1 MFVFLMYTNIP
12 LFYIIIVNQRKG
24 RDIMA
29 RRRSLKQISLVL
41 VGSLILAFG
50 VYNFNYQNNITE
62 GGVLG
67 FLLLLKN
74 IFDIKLS
81 LANLIIDLLLLLIGF
96 KFFGKK
102 FIKYSIIATISFSI
116 SFSFFESIGP
126 VIPKFD
132 NLILGSI
139 IAGLSVGL
147 GSGLVV
153 RAGGAAGGDDAL
165 ALVISKTT
173 SLKIGNVY
181 MITDFCILGLS
192 LVYLSFSQIA
202 LSLISVS
209 ISGKVID
216 FVYSYKNK
224 EILNT

>member
-1 MFVFLMYTNIP
+1 M
-12 LFYIIIVNQRKG
+12 
-24 RDIMA
+24 
-29 RRRSLKQISLVL
+29 
-41 VGSLILAFG
+41 
-50 VYNFNYQNNITE
+50 
-62 GGVLG
+62 LG

-74 IFDIKLS
+74 LFNIRLS
-81 LANLIIDLLLLLIGF
+81 LANLIIDCALLLVGY

-102 FIKYSIIATISFSI
+102 FIKYSLIATISFSL

-139 IAGLSVGL
+139 IAGLFVGL

-173 SLKIGNVY
+173 SLKIGKVY
-181 MITDFCILGLS
+181 MISDFFILGLS
-192 LVYLSFSQIA
+192 LIYLSFSQIA
-202 LSLISVS
+202 VSLIAVSV
-209 ISGKVID
+209 SGKVID

-224 EILNT
+224 DIVRV

>member
-1 MFVFLMYTNIP
+1 
-12 LFYIIIVNQRKG
+12 
-24 RDIMA
+24 MA
-29 RRRSLKQISLVL
+29 RRRSVEQILLVL
-41 VGSLILAFG
+41 IGSIILSFG
-50 VYNFNYQNNITE
+50 VYNFNFQNNITE

-74 IFDIKLS
+74 LFNIRLS
-81 LANLIIDLLLLLIGF
+81 LANLIIDCALLLVGY

-102 FIKYSIIATISFSI
+102 FIKYSLIATISFSL

-139 IAGLSVGL
+139 IAGVFVGL

-173 SLKIGNVY
+173 SLKIGKVY
-181 MITDFCILGLS
+181 MISDFFILGLS
-192 LVYLSFSQIA
+192 LIYLSFSQIA
-202 LSLISVS
+202 VSLIAVSV
-209 ISGKVID
+209 SGKVID

-224 EILNT
+224 DVVRV

>member
-1 MFVFLMYTNIP
+1 
-12 LFYIIIVNQRKG
+12 
-24 RDIMA
+24 MA
-29 RRRSLKQISLVL
+29 RRRSVKQIILVL
-41 VGSLILAFG
+41 IGSLRLSFG
-50 VYNFNYQNNITE
+50 LYNFNYQNNITE

-81 LANLIIDLLLLLIGF
+81 LANLIIDIALLLVGY

-102 FIKYSIIATISFSI
+102 FIKYSILATISFSL
-116 SFSFFESIGP
+116 SYSFFESIGP
-126 VIPKFD
+126 IIPKFD
-132 NLILGSI
+132 NLVLGSI
-139 IAGLSVGL
+139 VAGLFVGL

-173 SLKIGNVY
+173 SLKIGKIY
-181 MITDFCILGLS
+181 MITDFFVLGLS
-192 LVYLSFSQIA
+192 LVYLSLSQIA
-202 LSLISVS
+202 LSLIAVSV
-209 ISGKVID
+209 SGKVVD

-224 EILNT
+224 ELAKI

>member
-1 MFVFLMYTNIP
+1 
-12 LFYIIIVNQRKG
+12 
-24 RDIMA
+24 MA
-29 RRRSLKQISLVL
+29 RRRSVKQIILVL
-41 VGSLILAFG
+41 IGSLILSFG
-50 VYNFNYQNNITE
+50 LYNFNYQNNITE

-81 LANLIIDLLLLLIGF
+81 IANLIIDIALLLIGY

-102 FIKYSIIATISFSI
+102 FIKYSILATISFSL
-116 SFSFFESIGP
+116 SYSFFESIGP
-126 VIPKFD
+126 IIPKFD
-132 NLILGSI
+132 ILVLGSI
-139 IAGLSVGL
+139 VAGLFVGL

-173 SLKIGNVY
+173 SLKIGKIY
-181 MITDFCILGLS
+181 MITDFFVLGLS
-192 LVYLSFSQIA
+192 LVYLSLSQIA
-202 LSLISVS
+202 LSLIAVSV
-209 ISGKVID
+209 SGKVVD

-224 EILNT
+224 ELAKI

>member
-1 MFVFLMYTNIP
+1 
-12 LFYIIIVNQRKG
+12 
-24 RDIMA
+24 MA
-29 RRRSLKQISLVL
+29 RRRSVEQILLVL
-41 VGSLILAFG
+41 IGSIILSFG
-50 VYNFNYQNNITE
+50 VYNFNFQNNITE

-74 IFDIKLS
+74 LFNIRLS
-81 LANLIIDLLLLLIGF
+81 LANLIIDCVLLLVGY

-102 FIKYSIIATISFSI
+102 FIKYSLIATISFSL

-139 IAGLSVGL
+139 IAGLFVGL

-173 SLKIGNVY
+173 SLKIGKVY
-181 MITDFCILGLS
+181 MISDFFILGLS
-192 LVYLSFSQIA
+192 LIYLSFSQIA
-202 LSLISVS
+202 VSLIAVSV
-209 ISGKVID
+209 SGKVID

-224 EILNT
+224 DIVRI

>member
-1 MFVFLMYTNIP
+1 
-12 LFYIIIVNQRKG
+12 
-24 RDIMA
+24 MA
-29 RRRSLKQISLVL
+29 RRRSVKQIILVL
-41 VGSLILAFG
+41 IGSLILSFG
-50 VYNFNYQNNITE
+50 LYNFNYQNNITE

-81 LANLIIDLLLLLIGF
+81 LANLIIDIALLLIGY

-102 FIKYSIIATISFSI
+102 FIKYSILATISFSL
-116 SFSFFESIGP
+116 SYSFFESIGP
-126 VIPKFD
+126 IIPKFD
-132 NLILGSI
+132 NLVLGSI
-139 IAGLSVGL
+139 VAGLFVGL

-173 SLKIGNVY
+173 SLKIGKIY
-181 MITDFCILGLS
+181 MITDFFVLGLS
-192 LVYLSFSQIA
+192 LVYLSLSQIA
-202 LSLISVS
+202 LSLIAVSV
-209 ISGKVID
+209 SGKVVD

-224 EILNT
+224 ELAKI

>member
-1 MFVFLMYTNIP
+1 
-12 LFYIIIVNQRKG
+12 
-24 RDIMA
+24 MA
-29 RRRSLKQISLVL
+29 RRRSVKQITLVL
-41 VGSLILAFG
+41 IGSLILSFG
-50 VYNFNYQNNITE
+50 LYNFNYQNNITE

-81 LANLIIDLLLLLIGF
+81 LANLIIDIVLLLVGY

-102 FIKYSIIATISFSI
+102 FIKYSILATISFSL
-116 SFSFFESIGP
+116 SYSFFESIGP
-126 VIPKFD
+126 IIPKFD
-132 NLILGSI
+132 NLVLGSI
-139 IAGLSVGL
+139 VAGLFVGL

-173 SLKIGNVY
+173 SLKIGKIY
-181 MITDFCILGLS
+181 MITDFFVLGLS
-192 LVYLSFSQIA
+192 LVYLSLSQIA
-202 LSLISVS
+202 LSLIAVSV
-209 ISGKVID
+209 SGKVVD

-224 EILNT
+224 ELAKI

>member
-1 MFVFLMYTNIP
+1 
-12 LFYIIIVNQRKG
+12 
-24 RDIMA
+24 MA
-29 RRRSLKQISLVL
+29 RRRSVEQILLVL
-41 VGSLILAFG
+41 IGSIILSFG
-50 VYNFNYQNNITE
+50 VYNFNFQNNITE

-67 FLLLLKN
+67 FLLLLKDLFN
-74 IFDIKLS
+74 IRLS
-81 LANLIIDLLLLLIGF
+81 LANLIIDCALLLVGY

-102 FIKYSIIATISFSI
+102 FIKYSLIATISFSL

-139 IAGLSVGL
+139 IAGLFVGL

-173 SLKIGNVY
+173 SLKIGKVY
-181 MITDFCILGLS
+181 MISDFFILGLS
-192 LVYLSFSQIA
+192 LIYLSFSQIA
-202 LSLISVS
+202 VSLIAVSV
-209 ISGKVID
+209 SGKVID

-224 EILNT
+224 DIVRV

>member
-1 MFVFLMYTNIP
+1 
-12 LFYIIIVNQRKG
+12 
-24 RDIMA
+24 MA
-29 RRRSLKQISLVL
+29 RRRSVKQIILVL
-41 VGSLILAFG
+41 IGSLILSFG
-50 VYNFNYQNNITE
+50 LYNFNYQNNITE

-81 LANLIIDLLLLLIGF
+81 LANLIIDIALLLVGY

-102 FIKYSIIATISFSI
+102 FIKYSILATISFSL
-116 SFSFFESIGP
+116 SYSFFESIGP
-126 VIPKFD
+126 IIPKFD
-132 NLILGSI
+132 NLVLGSI
-139 IAGLSVGL
+139 VAGLFVGL

-173 SLKIGNVY
+173 SLKIGKIY
-181 MITDFCILGLS
+181 MITDFFVLGLS
-192 LVYLSFSQIA
+192 LVYLSLSQIA
-202 LSLISVS
+202 LSLIAVSV
-209 ISGKVID
+209 SGKVVD

-224 EILNT
+224 ELAKV

>member
-1 MFVFLMYTNIP
+1 
-12 LFYIIIVNQRKG
+12 
-24 RDIMA
+24 MA
-29 RRRSLKQISLVL
+29 RRRSVEQILLVL
-41 VGSLILAFG
+41 IGSIILSFG
-50 VYNFNYQNNITE
+50 VYNFNFQNNITE

-74 IFDIKLS
+74 LFNIRLS
-81 LANLIIDLLLLLIGF
+81 LANLIIDCALLLVGY

-102 FIKYSIIATISFSI
+102 FIKYSLIATISFSL

-139 IAGLSVGL
+139 IAGVFVGL

-173 SLKIGNVY
+173 SLKIGKVY
-181 MITDFCILGLS
+181 MISDFFILGLS
-192 LVYLSFSQIA
+192 LIYLSFSQIA
-202 LSLISVS
+202 VSLIAVSV
-209 ISGKVID
+209 SGKVID

-224 EILNT
+224 DIVSV

>member
-1 MFVFLMYTNIP
+1 
-12 LFYIIIVNQRKG
+12 
-24 RDIMA
+24 MA
-29 RRRSLKQISLVL
+29 RRRSVEQILLV
-41 VGSLILAFG
+41 ILSFG
-50 VYNFNYQNNITE
+50 VYNFNFQNNITE

-74 IFDIKLS
+74 LFNIRLS
-81 LANLIIDLLLLLIGF
+81 LANLIIDCALLLVGY

-102 FIKYSIIATISFSI
+102 FIKYSLIATISFSL

-139 IAGLSVGL
+139 IAGLFVGL

-173 SLKIGNVY
+173 SLKIGKVY
-181 MITDFCILGLS
+181 MISDFFILGLS
-192 LVYLSFSQIA
+192 LIYLSFSQIA
-202 LSLISVS
+202 VSLIAVSV
-209 ISGKVID
+209 SGKVID

-224 EILNT
+224 DIVRV

>member
-1 MFVFLMYTNIP
+1 M
-12 LFYIIIVNQRKG
+12 
-24 RDIMA
+24 MA
-29 RRRSLKQISLVL
+29 RRRSVEQILLVL
-41 VGSLILAFG
+41 IGSIILSFG
-50 VYNFNYQNNITE
+50 VYNFNFQNNITE

-74 IFDIKLS
+74 LFNIRLS
-81 LANLIIDLLLLLIGF
+81 LANLIIDCALLLVGY

-102 FIKYSIIATISFSI
+102 FIKYSLIATISFSL

-139 IAGLSVGL
+139 IAGVFVGL

-173 SLKIGNVY
+173 SLKIGKVY
-181 MITDFCILGLS
+181 MISDFFILGLS
-192 LVYLSFSQIA
+192 LIYLSFSQIA
-202 LSLISVS
+202 VSLIAVSV
-209 ISGKVID
+209 SGKVID

-224 EILNT
+224 DIVRV

>member
-1 MFVFLMYTNIP
+1 MML
-12 LFYIIIVNQRKG
+12 
-24 RDIMA
+24 
-29 RRRSLKQISLVL
+29 
-41 VGSLILAFG
+41 
-50 VYNFNYQNNITE
+50 
-62 GGVLG
+62 
-67 FLLLLKN
+67 
-74 IFDIKLS
+74 
-81 LANLIIDLLLLLIGF
+81 
-96 KFFGKK
+96 
-102 FIKYSIIATISFSI
+102 
-116 SFSFFESIGP
+116 
-126 VIPKFD
+126 
-132 NLILGSI
+132 I

>member
-1 MFVFLMYTNIP
+1 
-12 LFYIIIVNQRKG
+12 
-24 RDIMA
+24 MA
-29 RRRSLKQISLVL
+29 RRRSVEQILLVL
-41 VGSLILAFG
+41 IGSIILSFG
-50 VYNFNYQNNITE
+50 VYNFNFQNNITE

-74 IFDIKLS
+74 LFNIRLS
-81 LANLIIDLLLLLIGF
+81 LANLIIDCALLLVGY

-102 FIKYSIIATISFSI
+102 FIKYSLIATISFSL

-139 IAGLSVGL
+139 IAGLFVGL

-173 SLKIGNVY
+173 SLKIGKVY
-181 MITDFCILGLS
+181 MISDFFILGLS
-192 LVYLSFSQIA
+192 LIYLSFSQIA
-202 LSLISVS
+202 VSLIAVSV
-209 ISGKVID
+209 SGKVID

-224 EILNT
+224 DIVRV

>member
-1 MFVFLMYTNIP
+1 
-12 LFYIIIVNQRKG
+12 
-24 RDIMA
+24 MA
-29 RRRSLKQISLVL
+29 RRRSVEQILLVL
-41 VGSLILAFG
+41 IGSIILSFG
-50 VYNFNYQNNITE
+50 VYNFNFQNNITE

-74 IFDIKLS
+74 LFNIRLS
-81 LANLIIDLLLLLIGF
+81 LANLIIDCALLLVGY

-102 FIKYSIIATISFSI
+102 FIKHSLIATISFSL

-139 IAGLSVGL
+139 IAGVFVGL

-173 SLKIGNVY
+173 SLKIGKVY
-181 MITDFCILGLS
+181 MISDFFILGLS
-192 LVYLSFSQIA
+192 LIYLSFSQIA
-202 LSLISVS
+202 VSLIAVSV
-209 ISGKVID
+209 SGKVID

-224 EILNT
+224 DIVRV

>member
-1 MFVFLMYTNIP
+1 
-12 LFYIIIVNQRKG
+12 
-24 RDIMA
+24 MA
-29 RRRSLKQISLVL
+29 RRRSVEQILLVL
-41 VGSLILAFG
+41 IGSIILSFG
-50 VYNFNYQNNITE
+50 IYNFNFQNNITE

-74 IFDIKLS
+74 LFNIRLS
-81 LANLIIDLLLLLIGF
+81 LANLIIDCALLLVGY

-102 FIKYSIIATISFSI
+102 FIKYSLIATISFSL

-139 IAGLSVGL
+139 IAGVFVGL

-173 SLKIGNVY
+173 SLKIGKVY
-181 MITDFCILGLS
+181 MISDFFILGLS
-192 LVYLSFSQIA
+192 LIYLSFSQIA
-202 LSLISVS
+202 VSLIAVSV
-209 ISGKVID
+209 SGKVID

-224 EILNT
+224 DIVRV

>member
-1 MFVFLMYTNIP
+1 
-12 LFYIIIVNQRKG
+12 
-24 RDIMA
+24 MA
-29 RRRSLKQISLVL
+29 RRRSVEQILLVL
-41 VGSLILAFG
+41 IGSIILSFG

-74 IFDIKLS
+74 LFNIKLS
-81 LANLIIDLLLLLIGF
+81 LANLIIDCALLLVGY

-102 FIKYSIIATISFSI
+102 FIKYSLIATISFSL

-139 IAGLSVGL
+139 IAGIFVGL

-173 SLKIGNVY
+173 SLKIGRVY
-181 MITDFCILGLS
+181 MITDFFILGLS
-192 LVYLSFSQIA
+192 LIYLSISQIA
-202 LSLISVS
+202 VSLIAVS

-224 EILNT
+224 DLVKV

>member
-1 MFVFLMYTNIP
+1 
-12 LFYIIIVNQRKG
+12 
-24 RDIMA
+24 MA
-29 RRRSLKQISLVL
+29 RRRSVKQILLVL
-41 VGSLILAFG
+41 IGSLILAFG

-74 IFDIKLS
+74 LFDIKLS
-81 LANLIIDLLLLLIGF
+81 LANLIIDCLLLLLGY

-102 FIKYSIIATISFSI
+102 FIKYSLIATISFSL

-139 IAGLSVGL
+139 FAGLFVGI

-173 SLKIGNVY
+173 SLKIGKVY
-181 MITDFCILGLS
+181 MITDLCVLGLS
-192 LVYLSFSQIA
+192 IVYLSISQIA
-202 LSLISVS
+202 LSLIAVS
-209 ISGKVID
+209 ISGRVVD

-224 EILNT
+224 DIVNA

>member
-1 MFVFLMYTNIP
+1 
-12 LFYIIIVNQRKG
+12 
-24 RDIMA
+24 MA
-29 RRRSLKQISLVL
+29 RRRSVKQIILVL
-41 VGSLILAFG
+41 IGSLILSFG
-50 VYNFNYQNNITE
+50 LYNFNYQNNITE

-81 LANLIIDLLLLLIGF
+81 LANLIIDIALLLVGY

-102 FIKYSIIATISFSI
+102 FIKYSILATISFSL
-116 SFSFFESIGP
+116 SYSFFESIGP
-126 VIPKFD
+126 IIPKFD
-132 NLILGSI
+132 NLVLGSI
-139 IAGLSVGL
+139 VAGLFVGL

-173 SLKIGNVY
+173 SLKIGKIY
-181 MITDFCILGLS
+181 MITDFFVLGLS
-192 LVYLSFSQIA
+192 LVYLSLSQIA
-202 LSLISVS
+202 LSLIAVSV
-209 ISGKVID
+209 SGKVID

-224 EILNT
+224 ELAKI

>member
-1 MFVFLMYTNIP
+1 
-12 LFYIIIVNQRKG
+12 
-24 RDIMA
+24 MA
-29 RRRSLKQISLVL
+29 RRRSVKQILLVL
-41 VGSLILAFG
+41 LGSLILAFG

-74 IFDIKLS
+74 LFDIKLS
-81 LANLIIDLLLLLIGF
+81 LANLIIDCLLLLLGY

-102 FIKYSIIATISFSI
+102 FIKYSLIATISFSLA
-116 SFSFFESIGP
+116 FSFFESIGP

-139 IAGLSVGL
+139 FAGLFVGI

-173 SLKIGNVY
+173 SLKIGKVY
-181 MITDFCILGLS
+181 MITDFCVLGLS
-192 LVYLSFSQIA
+192 IVYLSISQIA
-202 LSLISVS
+202 LSLIAVS
-209 ISGKVID
+209 ISGRVVD

-224 EILNT
+224 DIVNV

>member
-1 MFVFLMYTNIP
+1 
-12 LFYIIIVNQRKG
+12 
-24 RDIMA
+24 MA
-29 RRRSLKQISLVL
+29 RRRSVEQILLVL
-41 VGSLILAFG
+41 IGSIILSFG
-50 VYNFNYQNNITE
+50 VYNFNFQNNITE

-74 IFDIKLS
+74 LFNIKLS
-81 LANLIIDLLLLLIGF
+81 LANLIIDCALLLVGY

-102 FIKYSIIATISFSI
+102 FIKYSLIATISFSL

-126 VIPKFD
+126 IIPKFD

-139 IAGLSVGL
+139 IAGIFVGL

-173 SLKIGNVY
+173 SLKIGRVY
-181 MITDFCILGLS
+181 MITDFFILGLS
-192 LVYLSFSQIA
+192 LIYLSISQIA
-202 LSLISVS
+202 VSLIAVSV
-209 ISGKVID
+209 SGKVID

-224 EILNT
+224 DLVQV

>member
-1 MFVFLMYTNIP
+1 
-12 LFYIIIVNQRKG
+12 
-24 RDIMA
+24 MA
-29 RRRSLKQISLVL
+29 RRRSVKQIILVL
-41 VGSLILAFG
+41 IGSLILSFG
-50 VYNFNYQNNITE
+50 LYNFNYQNNITE

-81 LANLIIDLLLLLIGF
+81 LANLIIDIVLLLVGY

-102 FIKYSIIATISFSI
+102 FIKYSILATISFSL
-116 SFSFFESIGP
+116 SYSFFESIGP
-126 VIPKFD
+126 IIPKFD
-132 NLILGSI
+132 NLVLGSI
-139 IAGLSVGL
+139 VAGLFVGL

-173 SLKIGNVY
+173 SLKIGKIY
-181 MITDFCILGLS
+181 MITDFFVLGLS
-192 LVYLSFSQIA
+192 LVYLSLSQIA
-202 LSLISVS
+202 LSLIAVSV
-209 ISGKVID
+209 SGKVVD

-224 EILNT
+224 ELAKI

>member
-1 MFVFLMYTNIP
+1 
-12 LFYIIIVNQRKG
+12 
-24 RDIMA
+24 MA
-29 RRRSLKQISLVL
+29 RRRSVEQILLVL
-41 VGSLILAFG
+41 IGSIILSFG
-50 VYNFNYQNNITE
+50 VYNFNFQNNITE

-74 IFDIKLS
+74 LFNIRLS
-81 LANLIIDLLLLLIGF
+81 LANLIIDFALLLVGY

-102 FIKYSIIATISFSI
+102 FIKYSLIATISFSL

-139 IAGLSVGL
+139 IAGVFVGL

-173 SLKIGNVY
+173 SLKIGKVY
-181 MITDFCILGLS
+181 MISDFFILGLS
-192 LVYLSFSQIA
+192 LIYLSFSQIA
-202 LSLISVS
+202 VSLIAVSV
-209 ISGKVID
+209 SGKVID

-224 EILNT
+224 DIVRV

>member
-1 MFVFLMYTNIP
+1 
-12 LFYIIIVNQRKG
+12 
-24 RDIMA
+24 MA
-29 RRRSLKQISLVL
+29 RRRSVEQILLVL
-41 VGSLILAFG
+41 IGSIILSFG

-74 IFDIKLS
+74 LFNIKLS
-81 LANLIIDLLLLLIGF
+81 LANLIIDCALLLVGY

-102 FIKYSIIATISFSI
+102 FIKYSLIATISFSL

-139 IAGLSVGL
+139 IAGIFVGL

-173 SLKIGNVY
+173 SLKIGSVY
-181 MITDFCILGLS
+181 MITDFFILGLS
-192 LVYLSFSQIA
+192 LIYLSISQIA
-202 LSLISVS
+202 VSLIAVS

-224 EILNT
+224 DLVQV

>member
-1 MFVFLMYTNIP
+1 
-12 LFYIIIVNQRKG
+12 
-24 RDIMA
+24 MA
-29 RRRSLKQISLVL
+29 KRRSVKQIILVL
-41 VGSLILAFG
+41 IGSLILSFG
-50 VYNFNYQNNITE
+50 LYNFNYQNNITE

-81 LANLIIDLLLLLIGF
+81 LANLIIDIALLLVGY

-102 FIKYSIIATISFSI
+102 FIKYSILATISFSL
-116 SFSFFESIGP
+116 SYSFFESIGP
-126 VIPKFD
+126 IIPKFD
-132 NLILGSI
+132 NLVLGSI
-139 IAGLSVGL
+139 VAGLFVGL

-173 SLKIGNVY
+173 SLKIGKIY
-181 MITDFCILGLS
+181 MITDFFVLGLS
-192 LVYLSFSQIA
+192 LVYLSLSQIA
-202 LSLISVS
+202 LSLIAVSV
-209 ISGKVID
+209 SGKVVD

-224 EILNT
+224 ELAKI

>member
-1 MFVFLMYTNIP
+1 
-12 LFYIIIVNQRKG
+12 
-24 RDIMA
+24 MA
-29 RRRSLKQISLVL
+29 RRRSVEQILLVL
-41 VGSLILAFG
+41 IGSIILSFG
-50 VYNFNYQNNITE
+50 VYNFNFQNNITE

-74 IFDIKLS
+74 LFNIRLS
-81 LANLIIDLLLLLIGF
+81 LANLIIDCALLLVGY

-102 FIKYSIIATISFSI
+102 FIKYSLIATISFSL

-139 IAGLSVGL
+139 IAGLFVGL

-173 SLKIGNVY
+173 SLKIGEVY
-181 MITDFCILGLS
+181 MISDFFILGLS
-192 LVYLSFSQIA
+192 LIYLSFSQIA
-202 LSLISVS
+202 VSLIAVSV
-209 ISGKVID
+209 SGKVID

-224 EILNT
+224 DIVRV

>member
-1 MFVFLMYTNIP
+1 
-12 LFYIIIVNQRKG
+12 
-24 RDIMA
+24 MA
-29 RRRSLKQISLVL
+29 RRRSVKQIILVL
-41 VGSLILAFG
+41 IGSLILSFG
-50 VYNFNYQNNITE
+50 LYNFNYQNNITE

-81 LANLIIDLLLLLIGF
+81 LANLIIDIALLLVGY

-102 FIKYSIIATISFSI
+102 FIKYSILATISFSL
-116 SFSFFESIGP
+116 FYSFFESIGP
-126 VIPKFD
+126 IIPKFD
-132 NLILGSI
+132 NLVLGSI
-139 IAGLSVGL
+139 VAGLFVGL

-173 SLKIGNVY
+173 SLKIGKIY
-181 MITDFCILGLS
+181 MITDFFVLGLS
-192 LVYLSFSQIA
+192 LVYLSLSQIA
-202 LSLISVS
+202 LSLIAVSV
-209 ISGKVID
+209 SGKVVD

-224 EILNT
+224 ELAKI